1 MKMKDI
7 AKSGLKGRKK
17 DTFLIKIVVILAF
30 IFIVTSTIYQSSI
43 EKTKAEQQFDLYGQ
57 WHAAYLGGNEDILE
71 KLKKEPEVD
80 DIGISL
86 IVGEYSNCG
95 AVGTFNQELLD
106 MGRFSLYKG
115 RYPEKADEI
124 MLELNQMSNM
134 NLDLEV
140 GQKVNV
146 NIEITTIDKD
156 VGPYI
161 MKLNKEY
168 YEKGLYPDYLQHHE
182 TPFENIGDIVVVVS
196 NDYFFYY
203 PFQDQDISPEQIREK
218 GCLHN
223 QKVIL
228 KKEFTVTGI
237 LESYTDKWDLDGH
250 VAANAFIT
258 EEAGNMFKDALYKTT
273 IEDFSDYE
281 FDYNIFL
288 QSNSL
293 QENLYSQLAS
303 DYPNRVKDEEERVEG
318 INYWFW
324 MSLYGATDEEVEKAL
339 EASEKWIAERKPE
352 EWEDKS
358 LEGSDIIGTKMEV
371 DTSNFR
377 KNTFS
382 YPDTKGTTEYVLAL
396 TVIAIIFI
404 ATALAIFQIFLTQM
418 KRRSRKIVLLKSIG
432 ATKSQIVE
440 MLLYEGLYFLR
451 SGLFIGIPVGFGASA
466 LIIFFMNKFG
476 GRNLRFYISP
486 QLFILGIISG
496 ILALF
501 IGMVIPTIY
510 AVNIPLVGTMEK
522 PPKHNKIKKKK
533 DRNVKRQ
540 TFSYINKRYFKLNKG
555 KALISFGI
563 SLIAI
568 IILLSTI
575 FLSFS
580 SFDNYKETVVAN
592 NRPDYA
598 MEAIF
603 GEREKMI
610 PVMEKE
616 LKAIDG
622 VKSTET
628 YKIGKQLLIWYDGIE
643 NNELLNAFEN
653 LLPNRLLISHFSK
666 YNKKIEEEPEHISNA
681 FYTKI
686 YAINGKGSQFDKYN
700 SLLTEGNLDREKF
713 ISGDEIIL
721 LVPMYFPG
729 NKNIATDSFSEK
741 QVITST
747 NEDNRMKWLFKN
759 SGIYD
764 ITYDIRYKDH
774 YIKQNYIKPGDT
786 VYISANKEAI
796 MDAGGQ
802 IIEEFFYISKEV
814 KVGGIIHY
822 LPKEGL
828 WPFSYSVPPY
838 VVISSID
845 GMEYLYPKSK
855 FGLGK
860 LDNIE
865 HLEDMINLIYP
876 YSYGRT
882 VFHIY
887 TNSKQKDVLLDAEL
901 LSYANEKGYTIYN
914 YKNSNSELYYEALNN
929 TIIITLLGITAAA
942 IALIILYNTTVSKM
956 EQDRNRIGILQALG
970 VSREEFSHHYLKTG
984 ILVGILTLIIAHV
997 ILILVLYFTSAGT
1010 MGQFSLTFTEYM
1022 KDIFAYRL
1030 WLYPWP
1036 LHITVCIIYFILS
1049 VLVNYLPSRS
1059 ITNKYPVDNIRSL
1072 AR

>member
-57 WHAAYLGGNEDILE
+57 WHAAYLGGNEQVLE
-71 KLKKEPEVD
+71 KLRKEPEVD
-80 DIGISL
+80 DIGLSL
-86 IVGEYSNCG
+86 IVGESNSCG
-95 AVGTFNQELLD
+95 VVGTFNQELID

-115 RYPEKADEI
+115 RYPEKPDEI

-140 GQKVNV
+140 GQKINV

-161 MKLNKEY
+161 MELNKEY

-203 PFQDQDISPEQIREK
+203 PIQDQDISPELIREK
-218 GCLHN
+218 GCLHH

-258 EEAGNMFKDALYKTT
+258 EEAGNMFKDALYETT

-318 INYWFW
+318 INFWFW

-339 EASEKWIAERKPE
+339 EASEKWFAERKPE

-358 LEGSDIIGTKMEV
+358 LEGSDITGTKMEV

-451 SGLFIGIPVGFGASA
+451 SGLFIGVPVGFGASA

-486 QLFILGIISG
+486 PLFILGIISG

-522 PPKHNKIKKKK
+522 PPKHKKIKKKK
-533 DRNVKRQ
+533 DRDIKRQ

-603 GEREKMI
+603 GEREKII

-628 YKIGKQLLIWYDGIE
+628 YKVGKQLLLWYDGIE
-643 NNELLNAFEN
+643 DNKLFNAFEN
-653 LLPNRLLISHFSK
+653 LLPSRLLISHFSK
-666 YNKKIEEEPEHISNA
+666 YNKNLEKEPEYLSNA

-686 YAINGKGSQFDKYN
+686 YAIDGKGSQFNKYN
-700 SLLTEGNLDREKF
+700 SMITEGQIDRKKF
-713 ISGDEIIL
+713 IAGEEIIL
-721 LVPMYFPG
+721 LVPMYLPG
-729 NKNIATDSFSEK
+729 NTGTIINPFSEK
-741 QVITST
+741 QVIAAT
-747 NEDNRMKWLFKN
+747 NENNRMKWLFEN
-759 SGIYD
+759 SGTYD
-764 ITYDIRYKDH
+764 ITYNIRYKD
-774 YIKQNYIKPGDT
+774 YYLKQDYIKPGDT
-786 VYISANKEAI
+786 IYLSADKEAVEG
-796 MDAGGQ
+796 DVYGST
-802 IIEEFFYISKEV
+802 YVSKKI

-838 VVISSID
+838 VVISSIN
-845 GMEYLYPKSK
+845 GMEYLYPRSR
-855 FGLGK
+855 FGLGS
-860 LDNIE
+860 LDSVE
-865 HLEDMINLIYP
+865 YLEDMINLIYP

-882 VFHIY
+882 LIY
-887 TNSKQKDVLLDAEL
+887 IDTDSKQRDVILDAEL
-901 LSYANEKGYTIYN
+901 LSYANNKGYTIYN
-914 YKNSNSELYYEALNN
+914 YKNSNAELYYEAFNN
-929 TIIITLLGITAAA
+929 TIIISLLGVTAAA
-942 IALIILYNTTVSKM
+942 IALMILYNTTISKM
-956 EQDRNRIGILQALG
+956 EQDRNRIGILQSLG
-970 VSREEFSHHYLKTG
+970 VTKEQFSRYYLMTG
-984 ILVGILTLIIAHV
+984 VLVGILTLLIAH
-997 ILILVLYFTSAGT
+997 ILLLLVLYFTSLGL
-1010 MGQFSLTFTEYM
+1010 GDLGGFSLNFSEHM
-1022 KDIFAYRL
+1022 RDIFTYRL
-1030 WLYPWP
+1030 WLYPWTI
-1036 LHITVCIIYFILS
+1036 HIVTCIIYF
-1049 VLVNYLPSRS
+1049 VLTVLIYYMPTRS
-1059 ITNKYPVDNIRSL
+1059 IIEKYPVENIRSL